1 MSQPLPVRKF
11 KWVENVDNLHI
22 MNHPAHSDTGYILE
36 VDLEYTKE
44 LHHTHNSYP
53 LASER

>member
-11 KWVENVDNLHI
+11 KWVENVDNLQI
-22 MNHPAHSDTGYILE
+22 MNHQADSDKGYILDA
-36 VDLEYTKE
+36 DLEYPKE

-53 LASER
+53 LAPER